1 MSSTIF
7 VTILSFTEITSKK
20 HYESYV
26 FQRIAKSRK
35 LLEKCTEEAK
45 KCSASEAKGNSDEE
59 DSKKNQSK
67 NMDEV
72 TRKNIVND
80 VSFTLDLVI

>member
-1 MSSTIF
+1 MC
-7 VTILSFTEITSKK
+7 LTEITSKK

-59 DSKKNQSK
+59 ENSKKNQTK

-72 TRKNIVND
+72 TRKSIVKV
-80 VSFTLDLVI
+80 VSLTLDFVI